1 MFREY
6 NEILERFNDKFI
18 DYFNNEDDFSQA
30 LNYSI
35 KEGKRIRPIILL
47 EIYKMITGKDITERE
62 IDFAIALEFI
72 HNYSLIHDDL
82 PAMDNDD
89 FRRGRPT
96 LHKEYR
102 EDIAILAGDALL
114 NYAYEIMLS
123 QAITSKDNN
132 SMIQAIKA
140 SNAIA
145 QQAGIKGMIGGQVI
159 DVLELSNTK
168 EDILKMYT
176 GKTCGLIIAATTA
189 GAYLANCSDEV
200 LNDMQRLGLNI
211 GLAFQ
216 LQDDLLDIEQDEKI
230 QKLTYISFSDVN
242 QTKDKINEITNDAIE
257 ILNKYENNEFMISL
271 VNYLVK
277 RRY

>member
-242 QTKDKINEITNDAIE
+242 QIKDKINEITNDAIE

-271 VNYLVK
+271 LNYLVK

>member
-62 IDFAIALEFI
+62 IDFAISLEFI

-271 VNYLVK
+271 LNYLVK

>member
-271 VNYLVK
+271 LNYLVK